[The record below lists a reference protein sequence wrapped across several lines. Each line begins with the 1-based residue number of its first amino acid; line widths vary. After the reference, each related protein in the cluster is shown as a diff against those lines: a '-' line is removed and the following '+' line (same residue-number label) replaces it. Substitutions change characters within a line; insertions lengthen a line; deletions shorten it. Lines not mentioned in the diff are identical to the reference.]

1 MWTSTFA
8 HWKNTEQLHP
18 SAFLFLFHFESLVLS
33 LRFAAPAAFLL
44 PSPTLPSAVGN
55 YPSSESSWCYSST
68 IPFSLG
74 PEEMCQPHSMGMLW
88 KDPIH
93 FPGKGSPVE
102 KKSDWLSPRVMQDL
116 WGWLPWQMQLGKTG
130 FGIIQHSPLL
140 NTRLSPSGAALQ

>member
-8 HWKNTEQLHP
+8 YWKNTKQLHP
-18 SAFLFLFHFESLVLS
+18 SAFLFLFHFESLVLL
-33 LRFAAPAAFLL
+33 LRFAVPAVFLL
-44 PSPTLPSAVGN
+44 PSPTLPFTVGK

-74 PEEMCQPHSMGMLW
+74 PEWLCQPHGRDMLW

-93 FPGKGSPVE
+93 FPGRGSPV
-102 KKSDWLSPRVMQDL
+102 KKSEWLSLRVMQDL

-130 FGIIQHSPLL
+130 FGIIQHSL
-140 NTRLSPSGAALQ
+140 LSPTVES